1 MIDYLSLVD
10 GVSAAIVLGGT
21 ALATVL
27 RCGLRECMLA
37 VKCLFGSLGPRF
49 NAEGARANLAL
60 QIQAIQQDGI
70 FRAEPHRF
78 ADEEFNEMADAL
90 IAHRSLESLPEQHRK
105 HMEHRLSL
113 SRSAANAFTQ
123 AATLAPVFGLAGTLV
138 ALSQLPGTASA
149 GVSLSASIPAAIT
162 TTLYGLM
169 AANLIFA
176 PLAQLITRRAEAEER
191 DRQTLIDWLTKELSN
206 KGLRPS
212 QLHERA
218 AA

>member
-21 ALATVL
+21 ALATFL
-27 RCGLRECMLA
+27 RCGLRDCMLA
-37 VKCLFGSLGPRF
+37 VKCLLGTMGPRF
-49 NAEGARANLAL
+49 NAEKARTELAL

-70 FRAEPHRF
+70 FRAEPHHF
-78 ADEEFNEMADAL
+78 ADQEFNEMADAL
-90 IAHRSLESLPEQHRK
+90 IAHRSLESLPAQHRR
-105 HMEHRLSL
+105 HMEHRLSA

-123 AATLAPVFGLAGTLV
+123 AATLAPVFGLAGTLI

-149 GVSLSASIPAAIT
+149 GSSLSASIPAAIT

-176 PLAQLITRRAEAEER
+176 PIAQLITRRAEAEEM
-191 DRQTLIDWLTKELSN
+191 DRQALIDWLSKELSN
-206 KGLRPS
+206 KGMRPR
-212 QLHERA
+212 QPAERA